1 MYKKAVILIIVI
13 AVVFGG
19 YIYWYSDTRILP
31 VERLNAIGSAQ
42 EIRAFVM
49 KYHEIDKK
57 HGLDV
62 SFTARNPGDLERSVI
77 SGEFQGIA
85 AMSPFA
91 ASNFRREGHK
101 LLIHAPEIAMTY
113 HIAVRADSPYQS
125 IVDLKGRTLG
135 ILPKVTAAYQSV
147 AVILESSFGINPNA
161 YFRITFGS
169 IPETVELLRNGRV
182 EASILSYPL
191 AAPLFASGEFRS
203 VGYLGDL
210 WVEQEGLVH
219 PFVVNVVFEDW
230 LKSRLNRKILAR
242 WIEANNETVRLML
255 EHPEVITEESNIP
268 LREYLTAN
276 GIDTEEEKRLLR
288 ENIPTLLYAT
298 WDESDIEAM
307 RRVLVRAKE
316 LGYLPKDAPTEMFL
330 HPSDVF

>member
-1 MYKKAVILIIVI
+1 M
-13 AVVFGG
+13 
-19 YIYWYSDTRILP
+19 
-31 VERLNAIGSAQ
+31 
-42 EIRAFVM
+42 
-49 KYHEIDKK
+49 
-57 HGLDV
+57 
-62 SFTARNPGDLERSVI
+62 
-77 SGEFQGIA
+77 
-85 AMSPFA
+85 
-91 ASNFRREGHK
+91 
-101 LLIHAPEIAMTY
+101 
-113 HIAVRADSPYQS
+113 
-125 IVDLKGRTLG
+125 
-135 ILPKVTAAYQSV
+135 
-147 AVILESSFGINPNA
+147 
-161 YFRITFGS
+161 
-169 IPETVELLRNGRV
+169 
-182 EASILSYPL
+182 
-191 AAPLFASGEFRS
+191 
-203 VGYLGDL
+203 
-210 WVEQEGLVH
+210 EQEGLVH